1 MSNYIY
7 SPSGELARAIES
19 ALGLGLA
26 DKEWLA
32 ASSALCNLTAE
43 GETVGADQ
51 IVIVFEKATGL
62 GLDQSDFQAATAAV
76 RRLLEQYQQEET
88 QVLGAAPDA
97 YLEMAY
103 EDRVSGL
110 DPDS

>member
-7 SPSGELARAIES
+7 SPCGELARAIES
-19 ALGLGLA
+19 ALGLGLTEE
-26 DKEWLA
+26 EWLA
-32 ASSALCNLTAE
+32 ASCALCNLTAE
-43 GETVGADQ
+43 DETVGPDQ
-51 IVIVFEKATGL
+51 IVIAFEKAIGL
-62 GLDQSDFQAATAAV
+62 GLDQSDFQAATASV
-76 RRLLEQYQQEET
+76 RRLLEQYKQEET
-88 QVLGAAPDA
+88 QAFGSAPDA